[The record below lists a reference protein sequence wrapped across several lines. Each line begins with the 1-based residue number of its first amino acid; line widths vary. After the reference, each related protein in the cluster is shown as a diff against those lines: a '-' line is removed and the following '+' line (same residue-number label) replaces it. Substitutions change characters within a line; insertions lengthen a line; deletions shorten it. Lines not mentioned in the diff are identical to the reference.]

1 MKHLIGFYC
10 KKCLKH
16 SIMPRIVKILLVL
29 ISLSLAQQGYAQK
42 FFEAETIEK
51 AKLKI
56 FHVEDPA
63 DADLHFCIVY
73 EEKEITKVGIMLE
86 VEEPKMA
93 QITLIF
99 VDDPKQADLKV
110 WLVETPAE
118 VKWLNESKKKFLKI
132 EGLNY

>member
-1 MKHLIGFYC
+1 
-10 KKCLKH
+10 
-16 SIMPRIVKILLVL
+16 MPRLAIVFLF
-29 ISLSLAQQGYAQK
+29 LSLIAIAKQGYSQK
-42 FFEAETIEK
+42 FFEAETIDQ

-73 EEKEITKVGIMLE
+73 EEKEITKVGIMME

-93 QITLIF
+93 QIILIF
-99 VDDPKQADLKV
+99 VDDPAQADLKV

-118 VKWLNESKKKFLKI
+118 VKWQNESKKKFLKI

>member
-1 MKHLIGFYC
+1 
-10 KKCLKH
+10 
-16 SIMPRIVKILLVL
+16 MPRIIKIFLVV
-29 ISLSLAQQGYAQK
+29 IVIATAKQGYAQK
-42 FFEAETIEK
+42 FFEAEAIEQ

-73 EEKEITKVGIMLE
+73 EEKEITKVGIMME

-93 QITLIF
+93 QIILIF
-99 VDDPKQADLKV
+99 VDDPAQADLKV

-118 VKWLNESKKKFLKI
+118 VKWQNESKKKFLKI

>member
-1 MKHLIGFYC
+1 
-10 KKCLKH
+10 
-16 SIMPRIVKILLVL
+16 MPRIIKIFLV
-29 ISLSLAQQGYAQK
+29 IVVIATAQQGYAQK
-42 FFEAETIEK
+42 FFEAETIEQ

-73 EEKEITKVGIMLE
+73 EEKEITKVGIMME

-99 VDDPKQADLKV
+99 VDDPAQADLKV

-118 VKWLNESKKKFLKI
+118 VKWQNESKKKFLKI

>member
-1 MKHLIGFYC
+1 ML
-10 KKCLKH
+10 
-16 SIMPRIVKILLVL
+16 SMPRIIKIFLV
-29 ISLSLAQQGYAQK
+29 IVVIATAKQGYAQK
-42 FFEAETIEK
+42 FFEAETIEQ

-73 EEKEITKVGIMLE
+73 EEKEITKVGIMME

-99 VDDPKQADLKV
+99 VDDPAQADLKV

-118 VKWLNESKKKFLKI
+118 VKWQNESKKKFLKI